1 MRILSRLIDPW
12 LIIGAILFGLGLTA
26 ATFLLLIITR
36 SVHVPPGIPTAVL
49 TVIALPSETPAPLS
63 PTQADQPTATPPQ
76 LPPAAEDIAIG
87 SYVQISGTGGD
98 GLRLR
103 AAPGLNSEVRM
114 LGLEDEVFVVQDG
127 PQIVD
132 DYTWWYLE
140 GLFDAS
146 RRGWAVANYL
156 TVIQRP

>member
-1 MRILSRLIDPW
+1 MRVLSRLIDPW
-12 LIIGAILFGLGLTA
+12 LIIGAILFGLGLTV
-26 ATFLLLIITR
+26 ATFLLLLLTR
-36 SVHVPPGIPTAVL
+36 SVQVPPGIPTAAL
-49 TVIALPSETPAPLS
+49 TVIALPTETPVSPS
-63 PTQADQPTATPPQ
+63 PTQIDLPTATPPQ
-76 LPPAAEDIAIG
+76 LPPATDDIAIG
-87 SYVQISGTGGD
+87 SYVQIKGTGGD

-103 AAPGLNSEVRM
+103 AAPGLNSEVLL
-114 LGLEDEVFVVQDG
+114 LGLEDEVFIVQDG

-156 TVIQRP
+156 AVVQRP

>member
-1 MRILSRLIDPW
+1 MRALSRLFDPW
-12 LIIGAILFGLGLTA
+12 LVIGAVLFGVGLCG
-26 ATFLLLIITR
+26 ATFLLLLLTR
-36 SVHVPPGIPTAVL
+36 SVQAPSGIATAAL
-49 TVIALPSETPAPLS
+49 TVVSMPSETPTPPM
-63 PTQADQPTATPPQ
+63 PTQTILPTATPPN
-76 LPPAAEDIAIG
+76 LPPAAGDIAIG
-87 SYVQISGTGGD
+87 SYVQITGTGGD

-103 AAPGLNSEVRM
+103 TAPGLNSEVRL

-140 GLFDAS
+140 GLFDNT

-156 TVIQRP
+156 AVVQQP